1 MLQEDSQRVF
11 NIVVHGILLWASM
24 GFLIPAGILIMRM
37 SSCRSDFHASRH
49 KTVFYVHAVLQVT
62 IVYLKK
68 FTRKKPKIIEINKFK
83 SEKVYM

>member
-62 IVYLKK
+62 IV
-68 FTRKKPKIIEINKFK
+68 
-83 SEKVYM
+83 